1 MNYNALLCTSMKY
14 SEFRTLNMNLLCQY
28 VLVSFLFIPS
38 DIFIQLPSCLEIFRA
53 ASKTN
58 LSAVWSVSN
67 TTQTG
72 TNIIKDILSVS
83 NQRYSVRE

>member
-58 LSAVWSVSN
+58 LSAVCHRS
-67 TTQTG
+67 
-72 TNIIKDILSVS
+72 
-83 NQRYSVRE
+83 QRYEQGASQPKGNK

>member
-58 LSAVWSVSN
+58 LSAVCMLKMANNLTFLSE
-67 TTQTG
+67 
-72 TNIIKDILSVS
+72 NI
-83 NQRYSVRE
+83 